1 MNSYILGFQEID
13 KTKLM
18 AVGGKG
24 LNLGELSRIEGI
36 RVPEGF
42 CVTTAAYKR
51 TIEDNMEFNALLDEL
66 SLLKVDDRER
76 IGDISGQIR
85 VIIEGA
91 EMARD
96 IKEKIIRYLSML
108 GEENAY
114 AVRSS
119 ATAEDLPLASF
130 AGQQDTYL
138 NIKGKDNI
146 LQHVS
151 KCWASLFTD
160 RAVIYRI
167 QNGFDHRKVYLSV
180 VIQRMVFPQASGIM
194 FTADPVT
201 SNRKVLSIDA
211 SFGLGEALVS
221 GLVDPDLYNVQE
233 GRIVDKKISTKKLA
247 VYALKEGGTEEREID
262 PGRQNMQTLTD
273 EQILQLE
280 RMGRKIE
287 AYFGC
292 PQDIEWCICWGHSSD
307 LESTGISNWELGIGS
322 RPYRS
327 GTFLRLSEPIIP
339 GRCVPIPLTVCPHSS
354 ADIFFIVQS
363 RPITT
368 LYPIPDGN
376 DGRNR
381 IYMSFGHQQMM
392 TDAIKPLGM
401 SFFRFLSDD
410 FPIRKAGGRLFI
422 DLTHD
427 LASPI
432 GRRIVFST
440 MGKNDPLMQNA
451 FLSLMKRK
459 AFMKS
464 LPRGKRTISMRTEGL
479 SWAIP
484 IQAIKIYRKNDVTI
498 IQNLISQNEASIRDL
513 QQRIANVSGDE
524 LFAFIIKDHKQ
535 LKVTMYDPRGMGV
548 IIVGLYASGWINK
561 KMEKWL
567 GEKSAADTLSQSVA
581 NNVTSEMGLAL
592 LDVSDVV
599 RQYPAVIEY
608 FKHATDETFFEDLAK
623 LEGGD
628 AVSDSLRAYL
638 EKYGMRCTGEID
650 ITRTRWSE
658 RPTVLTP
665 MILSNIKNFEPNARS
680 VKFEQGRLEAEQKE
694 RELIS
699 RLQQLPGGQQKANK
713 TKKMISVLRNFIGY
727 REYPKYAFIQRYYIY
742 KQALLKE
749 AAVLVEK
756 GVIQEREDIYYL
768 SFEELRE
775 AVRTNRLDYSII
787 AGRKEEYEVYEKLTP
802 PRVMTSQGEVISGE
816 YNTDIPQGALGGI
829 PVSTGIVEGRARV
842 VLKMA
847 DANIEDGDIL
857 VTTFTDP
864 SWTPLFVSVKGLVTE
879 VGGLMT
885 HGAVIAREYGL
896 PAVVSVENATKL
908 IKDGQRIRVNG
919 TEGYVEIL

>member
-1 MNSYILGFQEID
+1 MNSYVLDFQEID

-18 AVGGKG
+18 VVGGKG

-42 CVTTAAYKR
+42 CVTTEAYKR
-51 TIEDNMEFNALLDEL
+51 NIGHNEEFNILLDQL
-66 SLLKVDDRER
+66 SALKVDDRER
-76 IGDISGQIR
+76 IGEFSGKIR
-85 VIIEGA
+85 KVIEGV
-91 EMARD
+91 EIVKD
-96 IKEKIIRYLSML
+96 IEEEIIRYLSKL

-138 NIKGKDNI
+138 NIKGKDAI
-146 LQHVS
+146 LHHIS

-160 RAVIYRI
+160 RAVIYRM
-167 QNGFDHRKVYLSV
+167 QNQFDHRKVYLSV
-180 VIQRMVFPQASGIM
+180 VIQRMIFPQAAGIL

-221 GLVDPDLYNVQE
+221 GMVNADIYKVRE

-247 VYALKEGGTEEREID
+247 IYALEEGGTEEREIE
-262 PGRQNMQTLTD
+262 PERQNLQTLTD

-280 RMGRKIE
+280 RMGKKIE
-287 AYFGC
+287 AYFAC
-292 PQDIEWCICWGHSSD
+292 PQDIEWCLFEDTSVGDIPP
-307 LESTGISNWELGIGS
+307 T
-322 RPYRS
+322 P
-327 GTFLRLSEPIIP
+327 EPSLP
-339 GRCVPIPLTVCPHSS
+339 REVCPLS
-354 ADIFFIVQS
+354 FFVVQS
-363 RPITT
+363 RAITT
-368 LYPIPDGN
+368 LYPVPDVR
-376 DGRNR
+376 DGKNR
-381 IYMSFGHQQMM
+381 VYMSFGHQQMM
-392 TDAIKPLGM
+392 TEAIKPLGM
-401 SFFRFLSDD
+401 SFLQLISGD
-410 FPIRKAGGRLFI
+410 FPVRKAGGRLFW
-422 DLTHD
+422 DVTHD

-432 GRRIVFST
+432 GRKIILST
-440 MGKNDPLMQNA
+440 VGKNDPLMQNA
-451 FLSLMKRK
+451 ILNLMKRK

-464 LPRGKRTISMRTEGL
+464 LPHGKRSISMRTEGL
-479 SWAIP
+479 SWSVP
-484 IQAIKIYRKNDVTI
+484 IQAIKIYRKNDVAI
-498 IQNLISQNEASIRDL
+498 IQNLISHNEASIRDL

-524 LFAFIIKDHKQ
+524 LFPFILQDYKQ
-535 LKVTMYDPRGMGV
+535 LKEIMYDPRGMGA
-548 IIVGLYASGWINK
+548 IIVGVFAAGWINK

-581 NNVTSEMGLAL
+581 NNVTSEMGLVL

-608 FKHATDETFFEDLAK
+608 FHHASDETFFEDLSK
-623 LEGGD
+623 LEGGK
-628 AVSDSLRAYL
+628 AVSYSIRAYL
-638 EKYGMRCTGEID
+638 EKYGMRCSGEID
-650 ITRTRWSE
+650 ITKPRWSE
-658 RPTVLTP
+658 KPTALIS

-694 RELIS
+694 RELLS
-699 RLQQLPGGQQKANK
+699 RLEQLPGGKQKAKK

-727 REYPKYAFIQRYYIY
+727 REYPKYTFIQRYHIY

-749 AAVLVEK
+749 AAKLVQK
-756 GVIQEREDIYYL
+756 GVIREKEDIYYL

-787 AGRKEEYEVYEKLTP
+787 TKRKEEYAVYEKLTP
-802 PRVMTSQGEVISGE
+802 PRVMSEGEVIFGE
-816 YNTDIPQGALGGI
+816 YNTGNIPQGALPGI
-829 PVSTGIVEGRARV
+829 PVSSGIIEGRARV

-847 DANIEDGDIL
+847 DATIEDGDIL
-857 VTTFTDP
+857 VTAFTDP

-919 TEGYVEIL
+919 TEGYVEML